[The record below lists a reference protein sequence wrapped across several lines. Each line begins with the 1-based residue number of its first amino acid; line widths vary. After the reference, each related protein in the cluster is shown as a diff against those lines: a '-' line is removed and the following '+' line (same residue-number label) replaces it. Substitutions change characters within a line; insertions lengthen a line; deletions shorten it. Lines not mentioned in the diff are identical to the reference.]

1 MDVILELA
9 RYDFKTGMKNILN
22 DLVGK
27 VNT

>member
-9 RYDFKTGMKNILN
+9 RYDFKIGKKNILN
-22 DLVGK
+22 NLVGK

>member
-9 RYDFKTGMKNILN
+9 CYDFKIGMKNILN